1 MEDVDEFIQKL
12 KEEQEMKDYLKNGIY
27 PDRLKSK
34 HTIIHVPTL
43 PPDIFPSIPH
53 PSNDHNPHL
62 EKSLQYLMN
71 RLNSVEIEIKDVM
84 TREIKDGMT
93 REIKENECPICMEDM
108 GINNYLIPSCN
119 HKVCIPCFI
128 NNLKQNNQMCNR
140 CCLCREKIIQ

>member
-27 PDRLKSK
+27 TDRLKSK

-53 PSNDHNPHL
+53 PSNDHNPNL

-71 RLNSVEIEIKDVM
+71 RLNSVEIEIKDV
-84 TREIKDGMT
+84 MT

>member
-53 PSNDHNPHL
+53 PSNDHNPNL

-71 RLNSVEIEIKDVM
+71 RLNSVEIEIKDV
-84 TREIKDGMT
+84 MT

-128 NNLKQNNQMCNR
+128 NNLNG
-140 CCLCREKIIQ
+140 